1 MSHDLWQLVGILWI
15 KKKDETVT
23 ANIIQ
28 IVNFDYTCD
37 TIMWTIM
44 TKEDKVVNA
53 NCIEVL
59 IIDGTCLDTL
69 LSVGIN
75 YQVYVT

>member
-1 MSHDLWQLVGILWI
+1 
-15 KKKDETVT
+15 
-23 ANIIQ
+23 
-28 IVNFDYTCD
+28 
-37 TIMWTIM
+37 M